1 MSIHFI
7 NLSYKM
13 IEEFKDVKEA
23 EIEISYYSVQMFDLL
38 GKLNFSSVSF
48 PS

>member
-7 NLSYKM
+7 NLSYKP
-13 IEEFKDVKEA
+13 IGEFKDLKEA
-23 EIEISYYSVQMFDLL
+23 EMEILYYSVQMFDLL
-38 GKLNFSSVSF
+38 GRLNFSSVSF